1 MSFSLFIFVVVV
13 VVLLVCF
20 LHCPAEGHVALV
32 VLTDVLCCLSKMRA
46 ERFGKARSDR
56 PSKGGA
62 CSAGDPSANCCSQD
76 NF

>member
-1 MSFSLFIFVVVV
+1 M
-13 VVLLVCF
+13 
-20 LHCPAEGHVALV
+20 ALG

-56 PSKGGA
+56 PSKGRD
-62 CSAGDPSANCCSQD
+62 CSAGDPGANCCSQD